1 MLGRGQQ
8 TTSGVRP
15 PVFSLTTAV
24 PSRQRSQMASP
35 SVRLCLVLIQV
46 KFTRSS
52 QLSGCSW
59 INDHVSFI
67 AKHLA
72 EEHKMYQKALA
83 TWAHTTFGSNPES
96 LKLPHFNGVNL
107 LSCEVF

>member
-35 SVRLCLVLIQV
+35 SVRLCLVFIQV
-46 KFTRSS
+46 NFPRSS
-52 QLSGCSW
+52 QLSGGSW
-59 INDHVSFI
+59 INDHISFI
-67 AKHLA
+67 AKYLFEGHVPKGKQDL
-72 EEHKMYQKALA
+72 
-83 TWAHTTFGSNPES
+83 
-96 LKLPHFNGVNL
+96 LPLYFQPGVPQAN
-107 LSCEVF
+107 